1 MVFKTEKPALP
12 AVGVFSSHPLLV
24 EESSTMPVAVAND
37 RMAVPSFDENRS
49 IRSWPGLP
57 AMQAGAQK

>member
-1 MVFKTEKPALP
+1 
-12 AVGVFSSHPLLV
+12 
-24 EESSTMPVAVAND
+24 MPVAVAND